1 MTMTDITWTN
11 ETRKLRDLVP
21 WPRNPRQIRQD
32 KAKRL
37 NKSLDD
43 FGQVDIIAIG
53 PNNEVYNGHQR
64 LRVWMDKYGPNLEV
78 DVRVASRPLTEKER
92 ERLTVLLHQG
102 AVGEW
107 DFDKLANEFNVDE
120 LLDWGFSEK
129 ELDVLGWKDTQD
141 DPGDQKPELT
151 ISPELYERH
160 DYLVFYFDNEFD
172 WQVATELF
180 GVEQVQGGKVGNKTI
195 VQKGLGRV
203 IPASKLLELLDD

>member
-1 MTMTDITWTN
+1 MTDITWTN